1 LKLFALNDT
10 REWGLKLAARLD
22 VPLASHEER
31 SFEDGEFK
39 IRALE
44 SVRGERVFVCASLA
58 AEAPLS
64 ACDKLCRLAFFCGS
78 LKDAGAA
85 RAIAVLPY
93 LAFWRKDKRTK
104 PRDPVTT
111 RYVARMLEAAGID
124 GVLALDVHSPAAF
137 DNAFHCP
144 TENLDAAPIFA
155 EHFAALAG
163 GAAKVVVLSPDAG
176 GVHRARSFAA
186 LLAERTR
193 RAIDLAFLE
202 KQRSEGRVSGELF
215 AGDVGGAD
223 VIVFDDLIAAG
234 TTIAR
239 AAAACAARGARSVR
253 AAATHG
259 VLAPGAVQALNGAG
273 LASLTLA
280 DTVGGLRRRCDGLR
294 VDLHVLETTPLF
306 AGAIE
311 RWAGERE
318 IAADS
323 PLDAD

>member
-1 LKLFALNDT
+1 MKLFALNDT
-10 REWGLKLAARLD
+10 REWGLKLAAHLD
-22 VPLASHEER
+22 VPLAGHEER
-31 SFEDGEFK
+31 TFEDGEFK

-44 SVRGERVFVCASLA
+44 SVRGARVFVCASLA

-85 RAIAVLPY
+85 RAVAVVPY

-137 DNAFHCP
+137 DNAFGCP
-144 TENLDAAPIFA
+144 TENLEGAPIFA
-155 EHFAALAG
+155 ERFAALAG
-163 GAAKVVVLSPDAG
+163 GAAKVVVVSPDAG
-176 GVHRARSFAA
+176 GVHRARSLAA
-186 LLAERTR
+186 LLAERTGR
-193 RAIDLAFLE
+193 TIDLAFLE

-215 AGDVGGAD
+215 AGEVRGAD
-223 VIVFDDLIAAG
+223 VIIFDDLIASG

-239 AAAACAARGARSVR
+239 AAAACAARGARSVH

-259 VLAPGAVQALNGAG
+259 VLAPGAVQTLDRAG
-273 LASLTLA
+273 LASLTLG

-294 VDLHVLETTPLF
+294 VDLSVLETAPLF
-306 AGAIE
+306 ARAID

-318 IAADS
+318 LAADS